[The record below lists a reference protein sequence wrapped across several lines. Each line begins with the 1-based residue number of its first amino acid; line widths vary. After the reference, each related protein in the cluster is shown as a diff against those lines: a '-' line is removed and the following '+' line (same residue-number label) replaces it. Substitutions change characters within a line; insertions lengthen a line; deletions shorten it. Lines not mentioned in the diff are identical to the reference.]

1 MFFRL
6 IIFIL
11 VIIYEKICILIIGEI
26 GKSYIFLV
34 YITNIVIGV
43 FIGEWIIIIMSLNIK
58 FSVELWSL

>member
-11 VIIYEKICILIIGEI
+11 VIICEKICILIIGEI